1 MKKGGKVGIR
11 IEVGGR
17 RRIGERTDDGSVGE
31 RIMGKKRRTGKRIDN
46 VLSVRLLST
55 VLPTCGL

>member
-1 MKKGGKVGIR
+1 MGIR

-55 VLPTCGL
+55 ALPTCGL